1 MTFGVLPG
9 TRPSRPAYPPPV
21 PVGFVDPGGHTPV
34 EKALRTQ
41 QAVADQYTAWR
52 AAHSPNIDPDVL
64 KDNAGAFQVSDAA
77 LALAPALNAVK
88 ADADA
93 ATSKVNDL
101 ISDTRVG
108 DDVASQIAAQR
119 WWSRAQRTLDSIKDP
134 AKVAAAARDLVA
146 NADDKA
152 VPVIAEELPDYLA
165 SRNVPAGWLPEV
177 LADRVPGLSDA
188 KANATLKA
196 RQHAILQQNHNALTH
211 AFAKDTAA
219 PQLIDPAMATAQP
232 YGG

>member
-101 ISDTRVG
+101 ISDTRVETM
-108 DDVASQIAAQR
+108 
-119 WWSRAQRTLDSIKDP
+119 SRAR
-134 AKVAAAARDLVA
+134 
-146 NADDKA
+146 
-152 VPVIAEELPDYLA
+152 LP
-165 SRNVPAGWLPEV
+165 
-177 LADRVPGLSDA
+177 
-188 KANATLKA
+188 
-196 RQHAILQQNHNALTH
+196 HNAGGRERSGHWTVSKTPQKWLRQRGIWLLTP
-211 AFAKDTAA
+211 TTR
-219 PQLIDPAMATAQP
+219 LCR
-232 YGG
+232 